1 MRNKLSDV
9 KDHLVAMLEQLGDE
23 KVSAEVVERAKAT
36 SLVAGTY
43 ISALKTELD
52 ALRLADEIGVLP
64 SSVEAGAEVRQLDGP
79 RRSRP
84 RLVSG

>member
-23 KVSAEVVERAKAT
+23 NVGAEVVERAKAT

-43 ISALKTELD
+43 IAALKTELD

-64 SSVEAGAEVRQLDGP
+64 NSVEAGEATRQLEGP
-79 RRSRP
+79 ARGRP
-84 RLVSG
+84 RLVG

>member
-23 KVSAEVVERAKAT
+23 NVQSEVIERAKAT

-64 SSVEAGAEVRQLDGP
+64 SSVEAGETTRQVGGP
-79 RRSRP
+79 QRP
-84 RLVSG
+84 RLVG